1 MSVSAAALSTVRV
14 PQHFGYSVQP
24 QNALP
29 ALSPLLAT
37 RRTMALEQLG
47 QLGQA
52 IASGAASAVAV
63 DGVTGR
69 EATGASA

>member
-47 QLGQA
+47 QA